1 LACNL
6 QSDLS
11 GCRPATPYEC
21 GLPTLRAGDVAVPVP
36 MKCLPRMGRGDLMTE
51 IRHMRSSLAMALAL
65 ILTVFAAQTS
75 AQTTGTSAQ
84 TGKPAKQG
92 KDAPAQAPINLNT
105 ATAAELEALPGVG
118 PATAARIVEYRQKQ
132 GAFKK
137 IEDLM
142 NVRGVGEKMFL
153 SLKPMIVV
161 TPGKGVW
168 L

>member
-1 LACNL
+1 
-6 QSDLS
+6 
-11 GCRPATPYEC
+11 
-21 GLPTLRAGDVAVPVP
+21 
-36 MKCLPRMGRGDLMTE
+36 MTE

-65 ILTVFAAQTS
+65 ILTVFSANSLAQATGAS
-75 AQTTGTSAQ
+75 AQA
-84 TGKPAKQG
+84 GKPAKAG
-92 KDAPAQAPINLNT
+92 KAAPTTPINLNT
-105 ATAAELEALPGVG
+105 ATAVELEALPGVG

-132 GAFKK
+132 GGFKK

-153 SLKPMIVV
+153 SLKPLIVV